1 MKDSICKMFKNL
13 KIIFTYKN
21 LILIIPLIFLS
32 FAVDKF
38 LKKMIL
44 IYFNINPNPVVL
56 IPNFLNLQLVWNFG
70 ISFSLLE
77 NLPHT
82 ILIIISLLSLLLIIY
97 LFNLLFDFNKK
108 YIIISLCL
116 LISGS
121 LSNITD
127 RINYAAVIDYISVSI
142 LGYSFPVFNL
152 SDIFISISAMILF
165 YDILQQN
172 KIKEKEQEK

>member
-1 MKDSICKMFKNL
+1 M
-13 KIIFTYKN
+13 
-21 LILIIPLIFLS
+21 
-32 FAVDKF
+32 
-38 LKKMIL
+38 
-44 IYFNINPNPVVL
+44 
-56 IPNFLNLQLVWNFG
+56 
-70 ISFSLLE
+70 
-77 NLPHT
+77 
-82 ILIIISLLSLLLIIY
+82 
-97 LFNLLFDFNKK
+97 LFDCNKK

-165 YDILQQN
+165 YDILQKN

>member
-1 MKDSICKMFKNL
+1 M
-13 KIIFTYKN
+13 
-21 LILIIPLIFLS
+21 
-32 FAVDKF
+32 
-38 LKKMIL
+38 
-44 IYFNINPNPVVL
+44 
-56 IPNFLNLQLVWNFG
+56 
-70 ISFSLLE
+70 
-77 NLPHT
+77 
-82 ILIIISLLSLLLIIY
+82 
-97 LFNLLFDFNKK
+97 LFDFNKK

-165 YDILQQN
+165 YDILQKN
-172 KIKEKEQEK
+172 KIKEKEKEQEK

>member
-1 MKDSICKMFKNL
+1 M
-13 KIIFTYKN
+13 
-21 LILIIPLIFLS
+21 
-32 FAVDKF
+32 
-38 LKKMIL
+38 
-44 IYFNINPNPVVL
+44 
-56 IPNFLNLQLVWNFG
+56 
-70 ISFSLLE
+70 
-77 NLPHT
+77 
-82 ILIIISLLSLLLIIY
+82 
-97 LFNLLFDFNKK
+97 LFDFNKK

-165 YDILQQN
+165 YDILHKN

>member
-1 MKDSICKMFKNL
+1 
-13 KIIFTYKN
+13 
-21 LILIIPLIFLS
+21 
-32 FAVDKF
+32 
-38 LKKMIL
+38 
-44 IYFNINPNPVVL
+44 
-56 IPNFLNLQLVWNFG
+56 
-70 ISFSLLE
+70 
-77 NLPHT
+77 
-82 ILIIISLLSLLLIIY
+82 
-97 LFNLLFDFNKK
+97 LLFDFNKK

-165 YDILQQN
+165 YDILHKN

>member
-1 MKDSICKMFKNL
+1 M
-13 KIIFTYKN
+13 
-21 LILIIPLIFLS
+21 
-32 FAVDKF
+32 
-38 LKKMIL
+38 
-44 IYFNINPNPVVL
+44 
-56 IPNFLNLQLVWNFG
+56 
-70 ISFSLLE
+70 
-77 NLPHT
+77 
-82 ILIIISLLSLLLIIY
+82 
-97 LFNLLFDFNKK
+97 LFDFNKK

-165 YDILQQN
+165 YDILQKN